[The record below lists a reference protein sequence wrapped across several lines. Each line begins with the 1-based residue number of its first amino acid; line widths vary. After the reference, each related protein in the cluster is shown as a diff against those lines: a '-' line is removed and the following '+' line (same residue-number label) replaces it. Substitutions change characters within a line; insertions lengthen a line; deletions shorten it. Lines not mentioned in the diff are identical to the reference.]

1 MPKIPASAWRDHEA
15 APHPVSGQTDGP
27 YSEMP
32 LGDLVGLTQYG
43 VHLERLP
50 PGSRS
55 SHRHWHEEED
65 EFVYLLSGEL
75 VLIEEGEVALVAG

>member
-1 MPKIPASAWRDHEA
+1 MAPGRGARVRCIGDREGVLGA
-15 APHPVSGQTDGP
+15 ARVSGQTDGP
-27 YSEMP
+27 YFEMP

-55 SHRHWHEEED
+55 SHRIGTRARTSSSTFCRGSWC
-65 EFVYLLSGEL
+65 
-75 VLIEEGEVALVAG
+75 

>member
-1 MPKIPASAWRDHEA
+1 
-15 APHPVSGQTDGP
+15 
-27 YSEMP
+27 MP